1 VGSTFIAILLYQRK
15 AAQDVHLITPGQTVR
30 RCVGLRV
37 GPVCPG
43 GVFYVT
49 GRVIGAEMLCL
60 PDTRR
65 RHAFPRWP
73 HAGQAGLDM
82 ATFSACSL
90 VFVSFYCA
98 TVNAAAATSDG
109 EAVCLA
115 SRQAALQ
122 RWCWRLRLAAGE
134 AARDHRVVGFTVA
147 APWSRSRELEL
158 LAVALS
164 SGSFGNPWVASQ
176 GSERKLR
183 IMAPVAAMLTSVAL
197 VGIVVGS
204 LFVLGLWVKT
214 LVPSLD
220 SAAMV
225 LHCIVTLL

>member
-1 VGSTFIAILLYQRK
+1 VPA
-15 AAQDVHLITPGQTVR
+15 V
-30 RCVGLRV
+30 
-37 GPVCPG
+37 
-43 GVFYVT
+43 
-49 GRVIGAEMLCL
+49 
-60 PDTRR
+60 PDTLR
-65 RHAFPRWP
+65 RHTFPRWP
-73 HAGQAGLDM
+73 HVGQAGLDM

-90 VFVSFYCA
+90 VFVSCYCA
-98 TVNAAAATSDG
+98 TVDVGAATSDG
-109 EAVCLA
+109 EAACL
-115 SRQAALQ
+115 SLRQTALQ
-122 RWCWRLRLAAGE
+122 RWCSRLRLAAGQRGE

-158 LAVALS
+158 LAVALL

-204 LFVLGLWVKT
+204 LFVLGLWEKT